1 MYGKH
6 SQYNNYCMAEELKII
21 CVVKVAKV
29 ISIV

>member
-1 MYGKH
+1 MYGIH
-6 SQYNNYCMAEELKII
+6 SQYNNYCMAELKII